1 MKKRW
6 DFDQMFSAPVLCY
19 IILLIIS
26 FVLIAVSLFFTA
38 MNPTLKDI
46 LRNFGYGIF
55 GSTFVAVLVDL
66 GSTKRQRNND
76 QKAFLILSR
85 DLKDA
90 IENLL
95 FLRGRFNHIPGEKY
109 EQIPYRKWLM
119 KIATVRLKSDD
130 CEEPFLTIIKRNYE
144 VLYKTADLLNRK
156 SAILATNLC
165 VPKDFIHN
173 LDELILYTRHAIDFP
188 ESEFSISTA
197 FMIVT
202 IIKLFPEYHDD
213 FLGTW
218 DASMN
223 NKWKWNVL

>member
-1 MKKRW
+1 MKKRR
-6 DFDQMFSAPVLCY
+6 DFDQMFSASVLCY

-26 FVLIAVSLFFTA
+26 LVLIAVSLFFTA
-38 MNPTLKDI
+38 MNPILKDI

-76 QKAFLILSR
+76 QKAFLVLSR
-85 DLKDA
+85 DFKDA

-95 FLRGRFNHIPGEKY
+95 FLRGKFNHILGEKY

-144 VLYKTADLLNRK
+144 VLYKAADLLNRK
-156 SAILATNLC
+156 SSILATNLC

-173 LDELILYTRHAIDFP
+173 LDELILYTRYAIDFL

-197 FMIVT
+197 FMIVN

-223 NKWKWNVL
+223 SKWK